1 MSEFK
6 WYFGSGEEPEHYT
19 LAGTA
24 TREETIAEGTAYYD
38 GETFSIIEG
47 AKGTMKS
54 FVPCVDRI
62 IDMMIESADDDGAFG
77 EDGFDDMR
85 GTPEAIK
92 AAEHDLEAVM
102 REWFDRHA
110 AIFPE
115 PWSFARTRSEEVIV
129 GEDPDANPALDAGI
143 GFAPAVAS

>member
-6 WYFGSGEEPEHYT
+6 WYFGSGEEPEHYM
-19 LAGTA
+19 LAGTS
-24 TREETIAEGTAYYD
+24 TREETIAEGKAYYD
-38 GETFSIIEG
+38 GDTFSIIE
-47 AKGTMKS
+47 AVSGTMKS
-54 FVPCVDRI
+54 FVPCADRI

-85 GTPEAIK
+85 GTPETIK
-92 AAEHDLEAVM
+92 AAEADLESVM

-129 GEDPDANPALDAGI
+129 GDDPDANPALDAGI
-143 GFAPAVAS
+143 GFTPTVSS